1 MIGCR
6 RLFGAPTWLVV
17 ILAIAGSMAAV
28 YVALALWVRRAARR
42 QNEAGI
48 PTRGRGLLIGSF
60 FGRRL
65 FRKAWLRARMA
76 VATRRRKQELAA
88 KAGIRSAE
96 EAVALLG
103 SMKGVFM
110 KVGQIVSFAHDA
122 LPEQAKG
129 MLQGLQKDAP
139 PMAFELV
146 RRVIEEELGAD
157 LGAHFKNLEETPLA
171 AASIGQVHR
180 ARLVDGADVVVKV
193 QYPGVDTAIEADL
206 VALERMG
213 KVIAPF
219 SPAFDAESVLA
230 ELRAR
235 IQDELDYRLEAR
247 SQALFCRL
255 WEGHPLIRVPRVF
268 PRHTTRRVLTSEHV
282 RGFGYY
288 DFLREADDGDKRT
301 ASATIHDFVFDSMFC
316 HLVYNGDPHPG
327 NYLFHEDGAVTFI
340 DFGCVKRF
348 TRESMDNIKTFFRAI
363 IEGDRATHD
372 RYVPI
377 LGLVRP
383 GRDWDHDNMWNHW
396 RYHLEPYISGDFEF
410 TPDYLARGREVM
422 APRNT
427 KDMNLPADLLF
438 FTRITFGLNAIAQQ
452 LGSRGNFHK
461 SARRHFYPDE
471 DGVSALGLAGVELP
485 DRFRRLP
492 HLHPAGSLVAAV
504 ESEGTLP
511 SWDAAT

>member
-1 MIGCR
+1 
-6 RLFGAPTWLVV
+6 LSAPTWLIVLAVV
-17 ILAIAGSMAAV
+17 VASLAGI
-28 YVALALWVRRAARR
+28 YVALGLWVRRAARR

-48 PTRGRGLLIGSF
+48 PTAGRGLLIGRLL
-60 FGRRL
+60 GRRL
-65 FRKAWLRARMA
+65 FRKAWLRARMTL
-76 VATRRRKQELAA
+76 ATRRRKEELAA

-96 EAVALLG
+96 EAVQLLG

-110 KVGQIVSFAHDA
+110 KVGQIISFAHDA
-122 LPEQAKG
+122 LPDQARG

-146 RRVIEEELGAD
+146 RQVMEAELGGD
-157 LGAHFKNLEETPLA
+157 LARRFKQVDEAPLA

-180 ARLVDGADVVVKV
+180 ARLLDGSDVVVKV
-193 QYPGVDTAIEADL
+193 QYPGVDAAIAGDL

-213 KVIAPF
+213 KVIGTF
-219 SPAFDAESVLA
+219 SPAFDTESVLV

-235 IQDELDYRLEAR
+235 IQEELDYRLEGR
-247 SQALFCRL
+247 SQALFRRL
-255 WEGHPLIRVPRVF
+255 WEGHPTIRVPRVF
-268 PRHTTRRVLTSEHV
+268 ADHTTRRVLTSEYV

-288 DFLREADDGDKRT
+288 DFLRESDDRDRQT

-348 TRESMDNIKTFFRAI
+348 EPGSMDNIKTFFRAI
-363 IEGDRATHD
+363 IEGDRARHD
-372 RYVPI
+372 EYVPI

-396 RYHLEPYISGDFEF
+396 RYHLEPYWSRDFTF
-410 TPDYLARGREVM
+410 TPEWVARGREVM

-427 KDMNLPADLLF
+427 RDMNLPADLLF

-452 LGSRGNFHK
+452 LGSRGDFHQ

-471 DGVSALGLAGVELP
+471 DAVSALGLVGVDLP
-485 DRFRRLP
+485 ERFRRLP
-492 HLHPAGSLVAAV
+492 HLHPAGELVARV

-511 SWDAAT
+511 SWPATP

>member
-1 MIGCR
+1 MD
-6 RLFGAPTWLVV
+6 TWLVV
-17 ILAIAGSMAAV
+17 SIAIAGSLAAT
-28 YVALALWVRRAARR
+28 ALALGWWVRRAGRR
-42 QNEAGI
+42 RNQAGI
-48 PTRGRGLLIGSF
+48 PTSGRGLLIGSF
-60 FGRRL
+60 IGRRL
-65 FRKAWLRARMA
+65 FRRTWLRARMA

-88 KAGIRSAE
+88 RAGIRSAE
-96 EAVALLG
+96 EAVQLLG

-122 LPEQAKG
+122 LPEQAKA

-146 RRVIEEELGAD
+146 RQVIEGELGGD
-157 LGAHFKNLEETPLA
+157 LARHFKQVEETPLA

-180 ARLVDGADVVVKV
+180 ARLLDGSDVVVKV
-193 QYPGVDTAIEADL
+193 QYPGVDAAIAADL
-206 VALERMG
+206 VALERLG
-213 KVIAPF
+213 KVIGTF
-219 SPAFDAESVLA
+219 SPAFDAESVLL

-235 IQDELDYRLEAR
+235 IQEELDYRLEGR
-247 SQALFCRL
+247 NQALFRRL
-255 WEGHPLIRVPRVF
+255 WQDHPTIRVPRVF
-268 PRHTTRRVLTSEHV
+268 AGQTTRRVLTSEHV

-288 DFLREADDGDKRT
+288 DFLREADERDKQT

-348 TRESMDNIKTFFRAI
+348 APGSMDDIKTFFRAI

-372 RYVPI
+372 EYVPI

-383 GRDWDHDNMWNHW
+383 GRDWDHDNMWAHW
-396 RYHLEPYISGDFEF
+396 RYHLEPYWSRDFEF
-410 TPDYLARGREVM
+410 TPEWVARGREVM

-427 KDMNLPADLLF
+427 RDMNLPADLLF

-452 LGSRGNFHK
+452 LGSRGDFHQ
-461 SARRHFYPDE
+461 SARRHFYPEE
-471 DGVSALGLAGVELP
+471 DALSALGLVGVELP
-485 DRFRRLP
+485 ERFRRLP
-492 HLHPAGSLVAAV
+492 HLHPAGALVTAV

-511 SWDAAT
+511 SFPAENRIEPPNPP

>member
-1 MIGCR
+1 MD
-6 RLFGAPTWLVV
+6 TWLVV
-17 ILAIAGSMAAV
+17 VVAIAGAMLASV
-28 YVALALWVRRAARR
+28 LALGSWARWAARR
-42 QNEAGI
+42 RNEAGI
-48 PTRGRGLLIGSF
+48 PTSGRGLMIGRLV
-60 FGRRL
+60 GRRL
-65 FRKAWLRARMA
+65 FRKAWLRARMT
-76 VATRRRKQELAA
+76 VASRRRKEELAA
-88 KAGIRSAE
+88 RAGVRSAE

-103 SMKGVFM
+103 GMKGVFM

-129 MLQGLQKDAP
+129 LLQGLQKDAP

-146 RRVIEEELGAD
+146 RRVIEEELGGD
-157 LGAHFKNLEETPLA
+157 LSRHFVEVEEAPLA

-180 ARLVDGADVVVKV
+180 ARLKSGADVVVKV
-193 QYPGVDTAIEADL
+193 QYPGVDAAIRADL

-219 SPAFDAESVLA
+219 SPAFDADAVLA

-235 IQDELDYRLEAR
+235 IQDELDYRLEGR
-247 SQALFCRL
+247 SQALFRRL
-255 WEGHPLIRVPRVF
+255 WEGHPLIRVPRVYAAQ
-268 PRHTTRRVLTSEHV
+268 TTRRILTSEHV
-282 RGFGYY
+282 LGFGFY
-288 DFLREADDGDKRT
+288 DFLREADDRDKRT

-348 TRESMDNIKTFFRAI
+348 APQSMDDIKTFFRAI

-383 GRDWDHDNMWNHW
+383 GRDWDHDNMWAHW
-396 RYHLEPYISGDFEF
+396 RYHLEPYWSEEF
-410 TPDYLARGREVM
+410 TFTPEYLARGREVM
-422 APRNT
+422 APKNT
-427 KDMNLPADLLF
+427 RDMNLPADLLF

-452 LGSRGNFHK
+452 LGSSGAFHQ
-461 SARRHFYPDE
+461 SARRHFYPD
-471 DGVSALGLAGVELP
+471 DQGASALGLVGVELP

-492 HLHPAGSLVAAV
+492 HLHPAGALVTRL
-504 ESEGTLP
+504 ESDGTLP
-511 SWDAAT
+511 CWESETSTRI